1 MKNPWGRC
9 RPPSLLLM
17 CRGCSELAQTEHW
30 GASGDSSRG
39 LRGLVCIQD
48 LSQRGIRVFFGGVRE
63 MLVGTEG
70 STGEGSPCCWVYH
83 LRLVSLDGLVEMLLQ
98 WVQRA
103 SQSLLNSLMWCLNL
117 LADGKCP
124 TMSVL
129 SLSGFPQADCFFL
142 SPPWP
147 EIFAPALS
155 CLTPCQT
162 SHLSHTVLAAQD
174 AINDN

>member
-1 MKNPWGRC
+1 M
-9 RPPSLLLM
+9 
-17 CRGCSELAQTEHW
+17 AQTEHW
-30 GASGDSSRG
+30 GASGDSSLG
-39 LRGLVCIQD
+39 LRGLVCVQD
-48 LSQRGIRVFFGGVRE
+48 LSQRGVSVFFGGVRE

-70 STGEGSPCCWVYH
+70 STGEGSPCCWVHH
-83 LRLVSLDGLVEMLLQ
+83 LRLVSLDGLMEMLLQ
-98 WVQRA
+98 TA

-117 LADGKCP
+117 LAARKCP

-129 SLSGFPQADCFFL
+129 SLPGFPRADCFFL

-162 SHLSHTVLAAQD
+162 SRLSHTGLAAQD